1 MLVTLWVKGSI
12 IFILFDWVLHRYLC
26 FVSVT
31 GYIYLWSCMVVSKW
45 QSILQACHL
54 HRGRESYETLGWES
68 YSYWSVQM
76 PWRGVWTFRM
86 CVTSSVMMYQITSE
100 HTYTVWEGQ
109 QGQETKVT
117 RPHSLSQLPRSAYRY
132 VTTKDSDGRHNLSF
146 GFRFEFHGF
155 NYPKIWF

>member
-1 MLVTLWVKGSI
+1 
-12 IFILFDWVLHRYLC
+12 
-26 FVSVT
+26 
-31 GYIYLWSCMVVSKW
+31 
-45 QSILQACHL
+45 
-54 HRGRESYETLGWES
+54 
-68 YSYWSVQM
+68 
-76 PWRGVWTFRM
+76 M

-155 NYPKIWF
+155 NYPKI